1 LKKSTAPTRI
11 ILMDTPPPVTSG
23 GQDVPA
29 QQFMVPGF
37 FFGFAGSSSAVG
49 ARAWQ
54 PGVFTRSLAT
64 QITAPR
70 LSLGDMFT
78 MVTQEVNRDS
88 GGTQKPQS
96 FSSLSEIFRFVE
108 TTKAEAKP
116 EEGKEPNPKKDEPP
130 K

>member
-1 LKKSTAPTRI
+1 
-11 ILMDTPPPVTSG
+11 
-23 GQDVPA
+23 
-29 QQFMVPGF
+29 
-37 FFGFAGSSSAVG
+37 
-49 ARAWQ
+49 
-54 PGVFTRSLAT
+54 
-64 QITAPR
+64 
-70 LSLGDMFT
+70 MFT

-108 TTKAEAKP
+108 APKAEAKP